1 MIDWAA
7 HVAQSLAA
15 KLLAQGQLGIE
26 HRLYAHVAQS
36 VERVLGK
43 DEVSG
48 SIPLMGLR
56 KRLGKNRRVKWP
68 RKNLNAI
75 NRI

>member
-1 MIDWAA
+1 
-7 HVAQSLAA
+7 
-15 KLLAQGQLGIE
+15 
-26 HRLYAHVAQS
+26 
-36 VERVLGK
+36 
-43 DEVSG
+43 
-48 SIPLMGLR
+48 MGLR